1 MSVRVEAEPL
11 FILHMRPWRE
21 TSALLECLS
30 AGHGRIGLVARG
42 VRRERSRFARGL
54 LQPLQPL
61 LAGWTGSGELA
72 TLTACEAAGSAFA
85 LHGERLYSAIYLNEL
100 VYRLTVRGDPQ
111 PTLFAKYRQC
121 LLRLSAGE
129 PEGWT
134 LRRFE
139 RDLFAEIGYALVL
152 AHEADSAA
160 ALVAEREYAYLP
172 DHGAVPWQERSEGVR
187 IGGAALLA
195 LAADRIPAAAS
206 LAELRRLTRA
216 VLSHL
221 LGGASLK
228 SWALGDGRR

>member
-30 AGHGRIGLVARG
+30 DRHGRIGLVARG

-61 LAGWTGSGELA
+61 LASWAGGGELV
-72 TLTACEAAGSAFA
+72 TLTACEAAGPAFA

-111 PTLFAKYRQC
+111 PALFATYRQC
-121 LLRLSAGE
+121 LQRLAAGE

-139 RDLFAEIGYALVL
+139 RDLFAAIGYALVL
-152 AHEADSAA
+152 GHEAGGVAE
-160 ALVAEREYAYLP
+160 LVAEREYAYLP
-172 DHGAVPWQERSEGVR
+172 DHGAVPWQERSDGVR

-195 LAADRIPAAAS
+195 LGADRVPGSAS

-221 LGGASLK
+221 LGGGSLK
-228 SWALGDGRR
+228 SWALGAGRR

>member
-30 AGHGRIGLVARG
+30 AAHGRIGLVARG

-152 AHEADSAA
+152 AHEADGAA

-206 LAELRRLTRA
+206 LVELRRLTRA

-228 SWALGDGRR
+228 SWALGNGLR

>member
-1 MSVRVEAEPL
+1 MRVEAEPL

-21 TSALLECLS
+21 TSALLECLC

-61 LAGWTGSGELA
+61 LAGWSGGGELA
-72 TLTACEAAGSAFA
+72 TLTACEAAGPAFA

-111 PTLFAKYRQC
+111 PALFAAYRQC
-121 LLRLSAGE
+121 LQRLVDGE

-152 AHEADSAA
+152 
-160 ALVAEREYAYLP
+160 EREAHADTALAADRAYAYLP
-172 DHGAVPWQERSEGVR
+172 DQGAVPWHEQTGAVK

-195 LAADRIPAAAS
+195 LAEDRLPGPAS

-216 VLSHL
+216 VLGHL
-221 LGGASLK
+221 LGGGSLK
-228 SWALGDGRR
+228 SWALGAGRR

>member
-30 AGHGRIGLVARG
+30 AAHGRIGLVARG

-152 AHEADSAA
+152 AHEADGAA

-206 LAELRRLTRA
+206 LVELRRLTRA

-228 SWALGDGRR
+228 SWALGNGRR